1 MPQRWPF
8 FSKRKPPQPRFLD
21 LFNQSLHFHDIR
33 QLFDTELLEPQ
44 YFTQKKLRKKTHH
57 SALRSRFFV
66 NFAPLKDIFPNL
78 TLFVYM
84 TILRSL
90 AKIVSI
96 FLFITFS
103 SSIGNQ
109 LNAQDGK
116 ALFSQ
121 NCASCHAV
129 NKKLTG
135 PALAGVEDRWS
146 DKKNLYAWIKNSA
159 AFLNTGDPYATKLY
173 NEYNKT
179 AMNSFP
185 GLADKDIDA
194 ILAYIKT
201 VPAAGA
207 TPSGGQA
214 TAGAPAEDSDST
226 LVFGILTLILALL
239 SLILL
244 QVNSNLKKLSD
255 DKSGIPAT
263 EPVPFYRNKAYIAF
277 IAIIFFIGGGYM
289 TTVGAMNLG
298 RSKDYQ
304 PEQPIYYS
312 HKVHAGVNQINCQ
325 YCHAG
330 TYQGKQATFPSVN
343 VCMNCHAAI
352 NEYKGE
358 PLVRE
363 NGDIVDGTAEIK
375 KLYKYAGFT
384 EGQPWD
390 ATKAKP
396 IEWVRIHNLPD
407 HVYFNHA
414 QHVNA
419 GQVACQQCHGDIQNM
434 GEVKQFADLSMG
446 WCVNCHRETKVQFK
460 DNGFYSIYEK
470 FHADLKSGKID
481 STKGITV
488 EKIGGTEC
496 QKCHY

>member
-1 MPQRWPF
+1 
-8 FSKRKPPQPRFLD
+8 
-21 LFNQSLHFHDIR
+21 
-33 QLFDTELLEPQ
+33 
-44 YFTQKKLRKKTHH
+44 
-57 SALRSRFFV
+57 
-66 NFAPLKDIFPNL
+66 
-78 TLFVYM
+78 M
-84 TILRSL
+84 TMLRSL

-96 FLFITFS
+96 FLFITLS

-129 NKKLTG
+129 NKNLTG
-135 PALAGVEDRWS
+135 PALAGVEDRWTE
-146 DKKNLYAWIKNSA
+146 KKNLYAWIKNSA
-159 AFLNTGDPYATKLY
+159 AYLKTGDPYATKLY
-173 NEYNKT
+173 NDYNKT
-179 AMNSFP
+179 AMNLFP
-185 GLADKDIDA
+185 SLTDQDIDA

-201 VPAAGA
+201 VPAVGAAPVAGA
-207 TPSGGQA
+207 A
-214 TAGAPAEDSDST
+214 AEAPKEDSDST
-226 LVFGILTLILALL
+226 LIFGLLTLILAVV

-244 QVNSNLKKLSD
+244 QVNSNLKRLSD
-255 DKSGIPAT
+255 DKAGMPGAN
-263 EPVPFYRNKAYIAF
+263 PVPFYRNKAYIAF
-277 IAIIFFIGGGYM
+277 IAIILFIIGGYM
-289 TTVGAMNLG
+289 TTKGAMDLG

-312 HKVHAGVNQINCQ
+312 HTVHAGVNQINCQ
-325 YCHAG
+325 YCHTG
-330 TYQGKQATFPSVN
+330 TYQGKQATLPSVN
-343 VCMNCHAAI
+343 VCMNCHLAI
-352 NEYKGE
+352 NEYKGA

-363 NGDIVDGTAEIK
+363 NGDVVDGTAEIK

-390 ATKAKP
+390 PANAKP

-419 GQVACQQCHGDIQNM
+419 GQVACQQCHGEIQKM
-434 GEVKQFADLSMG
+434 GEVKQFSDLSMG
-446 WCVNCHRETKVQFK
+446 WCINCHRNSEVQFK

>member
-1 MPQRWPF
+1 M
-8 FSKRKPPQPRFLD
+8 
-21 LFNQSLHFHDIR
+21 
-33 QLFDTELLEPQ
+33 
-44 YFTQKKLRKKTHH
+44 
-57 SALRSRFFV
+57 
-66 NFAPLKDIFPNL
+66 
-78 TLFVYM
+78 
-84 TILRSL
+84 LRSL

-96 FLFITFS
+96 FLFITLS

-129 NKKLTG
+129 NKNLTG
-135 PALAGVEDRWS
+135 PALAGVEDRWPE
-146 DKKNLYAWIKNSA
+146 KKNLYAWIKNSA
-159 AFLNTGDPYATKLY
+159 AFLKTGDPYANKLY
-173 NEYNKT
+173 NDYNKT
-179 AMNSFP
+179 AMNLFP
-185 GLADKDIDA
+185 SLTDQDIDA

-201 VPAAGA
+201 VPAVGAAPVAGA
-207 TPSGGQA
+207 A
-214 TAGAPAEDSDST
+214 AEAPKEESDST
-226 LVFGILTLILALL
+226 LIFGLLTLILAVV

-255 DKSGIPAT
+255 DKAGILGAN
-263 EPVPFYRNKAYIAF
+263 PVPFYRNKAYIAF
-277 IAIIFFIGGGYM
+277 IAIILFIIGGYM
-289 TTVGAMNLG
+289 TTKGAMNLG

-304 PEQPIYYS
+304 PEQPIYYP
-312 HKVHAGVNQINCQ
+312 HTVHAGVNQINCQ
-325 YCHAG
+325 YCHTG
-330 TYQGKQATFPSVN
+330 TYQGKQATIPSVN
-343 VCMNCHAAI
+343 VCMNCHMAI
-352 NEYKGE
+352 NEYNGA

-363 NGDIVDGTAEIK
+363 NGDVVDGTAEIK

-390 ATKAKP
+390 PANAKP

-419 GQVACQQCHGDIQNM
+419 GQVACQQCHGEIQKM
-434 GEVKQFADLSMG
+434 GEVKQFSDLSMG
-446 WCVNCHRETKVQFK
+446 WCINCHRNSEVKFK